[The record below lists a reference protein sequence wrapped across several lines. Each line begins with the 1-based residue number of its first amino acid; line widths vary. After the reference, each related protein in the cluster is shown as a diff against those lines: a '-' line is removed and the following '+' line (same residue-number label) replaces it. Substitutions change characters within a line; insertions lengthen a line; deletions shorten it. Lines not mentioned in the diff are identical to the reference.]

1 MKEPSELLGAV
12 RRFYRGRKV
21 VLVGQPLS
29 QYARQIETL
38 REVGAHSP
46 FVVASGPGPG
56 PAPEPHVDHFM
67 VRLSTGSHTDISRST
82 EELLADPPAALRAA
96 LDAYD
101 PEGTAIVLCEAN
113 IMTRTFCGRLIA
125 DAQPD
130 VLARIADWDE
140 EDLLWKSVGVRRP
153 PASVVRSEAGELTRA
168 HERHDL
174 GQGTLWRADPRAGM
188 HVAMEQTRL
197 VREGTD
203 VTRAVRWAQDH
214 AERIQVS
221 SFVTGIPVAVNGFVM
236 TDGTA
241 VLRPYEEL
249 LFRQGEHLRFAGCST
264 HFDPALADRD
274 RLRRLT
280 AEVGAYLSRTF
291 GFHGAF
297 HVSGL
302 LGSAGFVPHALV
314 PRAGAAMGLMTRF
327 LPWLPLIQAVLI
339 HGGDG
344 ALCPGDLEGELLH
357 HLETQRCAA
366 IAIHTPVR
374 PDQDVRTL
382 WLTRGE
388 RTVRVVR
395 GGEHSDAC
403 LVHSGAGNDGA
414 LVALI
419 AGPAFAGAGESVA
432 PLVSEAFALADER
445 WGTGIGALTPASLL
459 R

>member
-1 MKEPSELLGAV
+1 MEPTELLGAV

-29 QYARQIETL
+29 QYARQIEAL
-38 REVGAHSP
+38 REAGAYSP

-67 VRLSTGSHTDISRST
+67 VRLSTASHTETSRST

-101 PEGTAIVLCEAN
+101 PDGTAIVLCEAN
-113 IMTRTFCGRLIA
+113 ITTRTFCGRTIA
-125 DAQPD
+125 DAQPE
-130 VLARIADWDE
+130 VLTRIADWDE
-140 EDLLWKSVGVRRP
+140 EDLLWESVGVRRP
-153 PASVVRSEAGELTRA
+153 PSSVVRSEAGELARA

-197 VREGTD
+197 VREGTEL
-203 VTRAVRWAQDH
+203 TRAARWARDH
-214 AERIQVS
+214 ADRIQVS
-221 SFVTGIPVAVNGFVM
+221 SFVTGVPVAVNGFV
-236 TDGTA
+236 TADGTA

-249 LFRQGEHLRFAGCST
+249 LFRQDEHLRFAGCST
-264 HFDPALADRD
+264 HFDPALTDRE

-280 AEVGAYLSRTF
+280 TEVGDYLSRTF
-291 GFHGAF
+291 GFRGSF

-302 LGSAGFVPHALV
+302 LGGAGFVPHALV
-314 PRAGAAMGLMTRF
+314 PRAGSVMGLMSRF
-327 LPWLPLIQAVLI
+327 LPWLPLVQAVLI
-339 HGGDG
+339 HGGD
-344 ALCPGDLEGELLH
+344 AAPRASELEGELLQ
-357 HLETQRCAA
+357 HLEAQRCAA
-366 IAIHTPVR
+366 IAIHTAVR
-374 PDQDVRTL
+374 PDPDVRTL
-382 WLTRGE
+382 WLVRGE
-388 RTVRVVR
+388 TAVRAAG

-403 LVHSGAGNDGA
+403 LVHSGTGGDGA

-419 AGPAFAGAGESVA
+419 AGPAFAGVGESLA
-432 PLVSEAFALADER
+432 PLVSEAFALADDR
-445 WGTGIGALTPASLL
+445 WGTGIGSLTPAGLL